1 MTENNFIELD
11 KIETSTAAQNF
22 ANLLNENKTYF
33 LNGTWGSGKSTFLK
47 QVDNLKPVNNN
58 KKVKLVTIDFWRL
71 NDSRSTLETVFAKLH
86 PFVYWGLRLIVILC
100 IALSILMTNV
110 VDLGLS
116 AYVPNCV
123 VLFAGVIALIVAIY
137 QFLKIKSDGFFSCL
151 LTSECLSLSGKV
163 LIIDDFD
170 RMTKEQQEASYK
182 VFSLLNGKL
191 PIIFVGDIELLH
203 RSDNNYLSKIIDRRI
218 ELPYDLHP
226 NKIWSDYIEQ
236 LEKKFKI
243 KLSDEVKSIFILDTK
258 NLRDRERFND
268 FVNLELIKRN
278 KKEYVQIEQQ
288 LIVIFFYLYYPT
300 IYEGLK
306 SRKEQTL
313 LNDKIRPF
321 IESLHKKLTEK
332 NDFYPSCYVDNKEAY
347 FINETPSNRTVDE
360 LNLIMAS
367 NQQLSKELLIA
378 KPKSDFFH
386 FVIGNF
392 EILPENQQ
400 ELLFLQSL
408 ELSTRDNNNDLMDFI
423 IQKRI
428 EKEITD
434 YKIGTTEVNNEMIG
448 NIFSFFQNLLQDMID
463 DPDTSEVYYFILK
476 HNIFRYQDLRVL
488 EEELGPYDKE
498 YLSYRR
504 KYVTLLIYLYRRDE
518 IDFFKIW
525 IEELWDTINKL
536 NTEEFLRFWLEFGF
550 LSNKD
555 KNKRGYDSKN
565 KDYIFVKDFNTYAD
579 EEDIIFLKESIK
591 GRLNELEKEGFKF
604 ED

>member
-1 MTENNFIELD
+1 MVENNFIELD

-22 ANLLNENKTYF
+22 ANLLSENKTYF

-47 QVDNLKPVNNN
+47 DINDTKQVKI
-58 KKVKLVTIDFWRL
+58 VTIDFWRL
-71 NDSRSTLETVFAKLH
+71 NDSRSTLETVFANLH

-116 AYVPNCV
+116 AYVPNWV
-123 VLFAGVIALIVAIY
+123 VLFAGVIALIVAIH
-137 QFLKIKSDGFFSCL
+137 QFLKIKSDGIYSWL
-151 LTSECLSLSGKV
+151 LTRKYFSFKRKV
-163 LIIDDFD
+163 LVVDDFD
-170 RMTKEQQEASYK
+170 RMTNIQQEASYK
-182 VFSLLNGKL
+182 LFSLLNGKL

-203 RSDNNYLSKIIDRRI
+203 RNDNNYLSKIIDRRI
-218 ELPYDLHP
+218 ELPFVLHP
-226 NKIWSDYIEQ
+226 TKIWGDYFEQ
-236 LEKKFKI
+236 LEKRFEI
-243 KLSDEVKSIFILDTK
+243 KLSDGFKRVFIIDER

-268 FVNLELIKRN
+268 YVNLELIGRN

-306 SRKEQTL
+306 SGKEQTL

-332 NDFYPSCYVDNKEAY
+332 NDFYPSCYENNNEAY

-360 LNLIMAS
+360 LSLIIDS
-367 NQQLSKELLIA
+367 NQQLSKEILIA

-408 ELSTRDNNNDLMDFI
+408 ELSTQDNNNDLMDFI

-428 EKEITD
+428 EKEIPD

-476 HNIFRYQDLRVL
+476 HKIFRYQDLRVL
-488 EEELGPYDKE
+488 EEELGPYDEE

-518 IDFFKIW
+518 IDFFNIW
-525 IEELWDTINKL
+525 TEDLWDTINKL

-565 KDYIFVKDFNTYAD
+565 KEYIFVKDFDTYVD
-579 EEDIIFLKESIK
+579 EEDIIFLKGSIK
-591 GRLNELEKEGFKF
+591 ERLNKLEKEGFKF